1 LVFNSVYNIYN
12 KMEKTVLTQEEIK
25 QLTSL
30 QEQQNNFVIRLGE
43 IEYQVNLL
51 LQQKEKIKEEIK
63 SFEASQVKLA
73 QELETKYG
81 KGSVNVDTGEFIKA

>member
-1 LVFNSVYNIYN
+1 
-12 KMEKTVLTQEEIK
+12 MEKTVLTQEEIK

-43 IEYQVNLL
+43 IEYQKNLL
-51 LQQKEKIKEEIK
+51 NQQREKIKEEIK
-63 SFEASQVKLA
+63 SFEANQIKLA

-81 KGSVNVDTGEFIKA
+81 KGSVNIDTGEFIKA

>member
-1 LVFNSVYNIYN
+1 
-12 KMEKTVLTQEEIK
+12 MEKTVLTQEEIK

-43 IEYQVNLL
+43 VEYQKNLL

-63 SFEASQVKLA
+63 SFEVCQIKLA
-73 QELETKYG
+73 QELEKKYG
-81 KGSVNVDTGEFIKA
+81 KGSVNIDTGDFVKA